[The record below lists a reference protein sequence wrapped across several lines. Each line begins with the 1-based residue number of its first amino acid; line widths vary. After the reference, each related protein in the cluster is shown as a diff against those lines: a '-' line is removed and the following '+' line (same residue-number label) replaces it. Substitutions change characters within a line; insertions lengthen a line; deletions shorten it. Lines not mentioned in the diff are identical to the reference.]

1 VVSRKTEQEKGSSV
15 QDKSVKDRKKPKS
28 RSKTPLA
35 QRRKARSL
43 IVQALYQWHVAKSEP
58 LDIEIQF
65 HEQNGGKIDWEYFSE
80 VFLEIPKQQNTLDET
95 ISPLLDRK
103 LEALDPVERA
113 VLYLG
118 TFELANRIDIPY
130 RVVINECV
138 ELAKT
143 FGATDGHK
151 YINGVLDKL
160 AVTLRPVE
168 LSAKQAASNK
178 SHSHR

>member
-1 VVSRKTEQEKGSSV
+1 MTPAKADVSKNSLAPKKN
-15 QDKSVKDRKKPKS
+15 KSQAKS
-28 RSKTPLA
+28 KIPLV
-35 QRRKARSL
+35 QRRKARTL
-43 IVQALYQWHVAKSEP
+43 VMQALYQWHISKSEP
-58 LDIEIQF
+58 LEIEAQF

-80 VFLEIPKQQNTLDET
+80 VFLEIPKQQEALDKH
-95 ISPLLDRK
+95 IGPLLDRELK
-103 LEALDPVERA
+103 SLDPVERA
-113 VLYLG
+113 LLYLG

-160 AVTLRPVE
+160 AKALRSVE
-168 LSAKQAASNK
+168 LAAK
-178 SHSHR
+178 

>member
-1 VVSRKTEQEKGSSV
+1 VAPTKAEPKA
-15 QDKSVKDRKKPKS
+15 KPLAPKKNKPQAKA
-28 RSKTPLA
+28 KILLA
-35 QRRKARSL
+35 QRRKARTL
-43 IVQALYQWHVAKSEP
+43 IVQALYQWYISKSDP
-58 LDIEIQF
+58 LEIEAQF

-80 VFLEIPKQQNTLDET
+80 VFLEIPKQQEALDKH
-95 ISPLLDRK
+95 ISPLLDRE
-103 LEALDPVERA
+103 LNSLDPVERA
-113 VLYLG
+113 LLYLG

-160 AVTLRPVE
+160 AKSLRSVE
-168 LSAKQAASNK
+168 LSSK
-178 SHSHR
+178 

>member
-1 VVSRKTEQEKGSSV
+1 MAPIKAEPKAKPSAP
-15 QDKSVKDRKKPKS
+15 KKNKPQAKA
-28 RSKTPLA
+28 KIPLA
-35 QRRKARSL
+35 QRRKARTL
-43 IVQALYQWHVAKSEP
+43 IVQALYQWYISKSDP
-58 LDIEIQF
+58 LEIEAQF

-80 VFLEIPKQQNTLDET
+80 VFLEIPKQQEALDKH
-95 ISPLLDRK
+95 ISPLLDRE
-103 LEALDPVERA
+103 LNSLDPVEKA
-113 VLYLG
+113 LLYLG

-160 AVTLRPVE
+160 AKSLRSVE
-168 LSAKQAASNK
+168 FSSK
-178 SHSHR
+178 